1 MTFSENDFLQYSQS
15 TFSSLFW
22 SKSPKVINK
31 RLHWLNHQ
39 KTNLPISFY
48 QDDILTI
55 FPTHEEQVLTK
66 IIIYHLK
73 NSRGELK
80 TNLIF
85 Y

>member
-15 TFSSLFW
+15 TFSSSFW
-22 SKSPKVINK
+22 SKSSKVINK
-31 RLHWLNHQ
+31 RLHWLNCQ

-55 FPTHEEQVLTK
+55 FFTHEQQVLTK
-66 IIIYHLK
+66 IIIYHLE